1 MVKVELD
8 AGELERLQASVA
20 STPGA
25 WEKAVNIAVRRTQA
39 SARKQIS
46 KGLKPLH
53 SLRRVTALRRRIK
66 NLRADVSRNQAG
78 LWVGLNPLGMS
89 EFQGRPKRSAQG
101 ISFRG
106 KEYKG
111 AFFGRLPSGK
121 SKVMERTG
129 KERLPIREVGVD
141 IYEKSVEYLEDSVV
155 RALPDY
161 FMHHLENQLNREWI
175 K

>member
-1 MVKVELD
+1 MVKIGLD
-8 AGELERLQASVA
+8 ASELERLQASVA

-25 WEKAVNIAVRRTQA
+25 WEKAINIAVRRTQA

-66 NLRADVSRNQAG
+66 NLRADTSKSKAG
-78 LWVGLNPLGMS
+78 LWIGLNPLGMS
-89 EFQGRPKRSAQG
+89 EFTGRPKRSG
-101 ISFRG
+101 RGVTFRG

-111 AFFGRLPSGK
+111 AFLVRFKSGK
-121 SKVMERTG
+121 QKVVERTG
-129 KERLPIREVGVD
+129 KERLPIREIGVD
-141 IYEKSVEYLEDSVV
+141 IYEKSVGFLEDSVV
-155 RALPDY
+155 DALPDY